1 MQYNAFKLKTA
12 LTAST
17 SSYDRTVVLIDC
29 DGNCE
34 EGNSSQIINII
45 EKSNHK
51 SIIQVHLKWE
61 IEEWICVGEG
71 IILSSEKPSKIL
83 AQKLKYEK
91 KDLPRYADNLNIVN
105 LKKSSNSF
113 SDFIGALS

>member
-1 MQYNAFKLKTA
+1 VES
-12 LTAST
+12 LTG
-17 SSYDRTVVLIDC
+17 I
-29 DGNCE
+29 
-34 EGNSSQIINII
+34 
-45 EKSNHK
+45 
-51 SIIQVHLKWE
+51 
-61 IEEWICVGEG
+61 EG
-71 IILSSEKPSKIL
+71 IILSSEKPSQIL